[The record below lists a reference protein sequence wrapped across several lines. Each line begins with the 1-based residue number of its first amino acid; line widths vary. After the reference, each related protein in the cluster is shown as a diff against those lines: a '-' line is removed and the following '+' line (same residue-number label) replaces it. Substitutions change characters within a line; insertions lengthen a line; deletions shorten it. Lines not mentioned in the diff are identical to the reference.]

1 MVIYCVIF
9 LQSKF
14 FCPITKKVIQLPPTS
29 VPLSLVYFTDYPNKS
44 RDTSSMYVRGE
55 ETLSGWRP
63 RRESLIFHHQDLLMR
78 LSSIE
83 ETEKA
88 RHILLVREKR
98 LDSVRLEKGVA
109 MPSHQELRKLSDEHK
124 AVLAQRCVSLLMSN
138 YRKVDSPTSNA
149 DSTMASS
156 EGGTADGGGGGT
168 GRRSGSGAELP
179 PVVRRRTC
187 SRPLM
192 ATPPLCIPEVA
203 DKTYVKG

>member
-1 MVIYCVIF
+1 MTINLLMNYLSTIF
-9 LQSKF
+9 YA
-14 FCPITKKVIQLPPTS
+14 II
-29 VPLSLVYFTDYPNKS
+29 DYPNKM

-63 RRESLIFHHQDLLMR
+63 RRESLILHHQELLLR
-78 LSSIE
+78 LASIE

-98 LDSVRLEKGVA
+98 QDSARLERGVA

-138 YRKVDSPTSNA
+138 YSRVDTPTTKASA
-149 DSTMASS
+149 SSSSDSTVQ
-156 EGGTADGGGGGT
+156 DRGT
-168 GRRSGSGAELP
+168 GSDGELP
-179 PVVRRRTC
+179 PVRRRRTC

-192 ATPPLCIPEVA
+192 AAPPLCIPEVT
-203 DKTYVKG
+203 DKTHVKG